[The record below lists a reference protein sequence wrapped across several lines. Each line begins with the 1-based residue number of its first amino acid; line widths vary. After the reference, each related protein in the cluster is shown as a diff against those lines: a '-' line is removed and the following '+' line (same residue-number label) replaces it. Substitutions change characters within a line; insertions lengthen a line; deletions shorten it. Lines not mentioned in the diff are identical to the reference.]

1 MDENRNPAANYDRS
15 RNRAPPPG
23 HGGIYYTLKPL
34 IFFMFFSLVFMF
46 VAVGLLLLAILIV
59 QLMLDK

>member
-1 MDENRNPAANYDRS
+1 MDENRNRNPAADR
-15 RNRAPPPG
+15 RRPAPPPG
-23 HGGIYYTLKPL
+23 HGGIYLTLKPL

>member
-1 MDENRNPAANYDRS
+1 MDENRNNPAFDQR
-15 RNRAPPPG
+15 RRPAPPPG
-23 HGGIYYTLKPL
+23 HDGIYLTLKPL
-34 IFFMFFSLVFMF
+34 IFFVFFSLVFMF